1 MEPRTYKA
9 KSFNLSRLKGISDK
23 TLEMHFGLYE
33 GYVKNTNLLTQQ
45 LFEII
50 QERKALATN
59 PVYTE
64 LKRHLGFEYGGMV
77 LHEYY
82 FGNLFP
88 NGRGEPAGKLVYTMQ
103 QNFGAFD
110 LWQNDFTA
118 VGSLRG
124 VGWAVLYQ
132 DPATGQLS
140 NHWIELHHQGVPTG
154 FKPILVMDVWEHAYL
169 LDYKPA
175 ERGKYIEA
183 FFSNLDWNAVNERLA
198 DEP

>member
-1 MEPRTYKA
+1 MEPRSYKV
-9 KSFNLSRLKGISDK
+9 KSFTLSRLKGISDK

-45 LFEII
+45 LFEIT
-50 QERKALATN
+50 QQRKALATN
-59 PVYTE
+59 PAYTE

-88 NGRGEPAGKLVYTMQ
+88 NGRGEPAAKLVYSMQ

-110 LWQNDFTA
+110 L
-118 VGSLRG
+118 LRG
-124 VGWAVLYQ
+124 VGWAVLYE

-154 FKPILVMDVWEHAYL
+154 FKPILVMDVWEHAFL
-169 LDYKPA
+169 LDYKT
-175 ERGKYIEA
+175 RRT
-183 FFSNLDWNAVNERLA
+183 WQVH
-198 DEP
+198 

>member
-1 MEPRTYKA
+1 
-9 KSFNLSRLKGISDK
+9 
-23 TLEMHFGLYE
+23 
-33 GYVKNTNLLTQQ
+33 
-45 LFEII
+45 
-50 QERKALATN
+50 
-59 PVYTE
+59 
-64 LKRHLGFEYGGMV
+64 MV

-82 FGNLFP
+82 IGNMIP
-88 NGRGEPAGKLVYTMQ
+88 SGRGEPAAKLVYSMQ

-110 LWQNDFTA
+110 LWQNDFMA

-124 VGWAVLYQ
+124 VGWAVLYE

-154 FKPILVMDVWEHAYL
+154 FKPILVMDVWEHAFL

-183 FFSNLDWNAVNERLA
+183 FFSNLDWNAVNDSLA